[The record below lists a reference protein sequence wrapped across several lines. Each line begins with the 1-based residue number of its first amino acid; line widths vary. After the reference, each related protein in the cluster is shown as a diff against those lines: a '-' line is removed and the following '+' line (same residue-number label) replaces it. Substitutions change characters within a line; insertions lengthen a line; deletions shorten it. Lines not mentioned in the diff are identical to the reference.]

1 LGASHNIQDIGNVN
15 MLRAKFKLW
24 LSTKDAEGVF
34 GDGKWRL
41 LQTIDRTG
49 SLRAASELLKIS
61 YRKAWGDLKKAQEN
75 LNVTLV
81 EKQRGGNKGG
91 RTVLTDEGKK
101 LVEAYAKFR
110 ADVEKQIKKSYGK
123 YIQELLR

>member
-1 LGASHNIQDIGNVN
+1 MGASHNIQDIGNVN

>member
-1 LGASHNIQDIGNVN
+1 